1 VVFQSSRISPMIQMG
16 TGSDVPHKQKECADQ
31 DLNLLRSEIGPTRSL
46 ADADTSPFLRPASQ
60 SAARNSEMSLRIIP
74 LSGRFGSKDSAGN
87 RQPDRSFEIE
97 DAHMITQIVLA
108 DSETIFRAGAAKAL
122 DMEHDLCVV
131 SQCADLDSMY
141 DAVVA
146 FPGSI
151 VLFAS
156 LLKPEQKRLFTLLEA
171 AGSQGIVIAD
181 GGLAPST
188 YMQQGLRGV
197 VFRSVTPSGLVECV
211 RKVAAGGTWV
221 PPVPVP
227 INPSQNDLLGAQVR
241 DRLTPREM
249 RIVALV
255 VQGCRGQEIAN
266 RLGTSEQVIK
276 NYLRTVYV
284 KTGASDRLDLA
295 MFTIRHPA
303 LAKAVAEVG
312 IQLEAERQASQGA
325 VA

>member
-1 VVFQSSRISPMIQMG
+1 MIQMG
-16 TGSDVPHKQKECADQ
+16 TGTKVPHKQKKCADRA
-31 DLNLLRSEIGPTRSL
+31 LNQLRAEVGPIRSL
-46 ADADTSPFLRPASQ
+46 ADADTSPLLRPASQ
-60 SAARNSEMSLRIIP
+60 SAARNRETSLRITVV
-74 LSGRFGSKDSAGN
+74 SGRSGSKDSADCG
-87 RQPDRSFEIE
+87 QSDWGSEIE
-97 DAHMITQIVLA
+97 GAHMINQIVLA

-131 SQCADLDSMY
+131 SQCPDLDSLY
-141 DAVVA
+141 DAIVA

-156 LLKPEQKRLFTLLEA
+156 LLKPDQNRLSTLLEA
-171 AGSQGIVIAD
+171 AGSRGIVIAD
-181 GGLAPST
+181 GGLAPNS

-197 VFRSVTPSGLVECV
+197 VFRSVTPAGLVDCV
-211 RKVAAGGTWV
+211 RRVAAGGTSI
-221 PPVPVP
+221 PAVPVP